1 MIKVGVRD
9 LKNQLSLY
17 LDYVKAGQ
25 KVLVTEYNQ
34 TVAEISVP
42 LEQAQAVSLAEKLKQ
57 LSTRGEVILAQRNNS
72 TAKLPKTVK
81 NTPRLNWRVVYE
93 RTRSDRF

>member
-17 LDYVKAGQ
+17 LDYVKGGQ

-34 TVAEISVP
+34 AIAEISVP
-42 LEQAQAVSLAEKLKQ
+42 QEQAQAASLAEKLKQ
-57 LSTRGEVILAQRNNS
+57 LSARGEVILAQRNVS
-72 TAKLPKTVK
+72 AAKPPKTLK
-81 NTPRLNWRVVYE
+81 NTPALNWRAVYNQ
-93 RTRSDRF
+93 TRSDRF